1 MLTFNIEFIVYKW
14 IGEHVWYIGI
24 NMFIFSSLI
33 HTVKELR
40 YVWMSFLS
48 TCVLCVELRHMC
60 KCFIPVC
67 TYILNC
73 MLVPFSWKWRRA
85 RLSRVDL
92 IVITLEKWLL
102 KFQESLTKNMERIT
116 RKYAGMSM
124 SVCFEFTPVS
134 NIIPAFATLGS
145 LQKEIMFLN
154 WFLNDLPFTKLQ
166 PVWIWNF
173 TAQV

>member
-1 MLTFNIEFIVYKW
+1 MNLVVYTW

-60 KCFIPVC
+60 KMFYTCMHLYFELHAC
-67 TYILNC
+67 T
-73 MLVPFSWKWRRA
+73 F
-85 RLSRVDL
+85 
-92 IVITLEKWLL
+92 LL
-102 KFQESLTKNMERIT
+102 KMKKSQTISCWFNCYYFREMALEIPRIPHKKT

-154 WFLNDLPFTKLQ
+154 WFLNDLPFAKRQ

-173 TAQV
+173 TPQV

>member
-1 MLTFNIEFIVYKW
+1 
-14 IGEHVWYIGI
+14 
-24 NMFIFSSLI
+24 
-33 HTVKELR
+33 
-40 YVWMSFLS
+40 MSFLS

-60 KCFIPVC
+60 KMFYTCMHLYFELHAC
-67 TYILNC
+67 TFLLKMKKSQTI
-73 MLVPFSWKWRRA
+73 
-85 RLSRVDL
+85 SRVDL

-116 RKYAGMSM
+116 RKYAGMST

-154 WFLNDLPFTKLQ
+154 WFLNDLPFANLQ
-166 PVWIWNF
+166 PV
-173 TAQV
+173 

>member
-1 MLTFNIEFIVYKW
+1 
-14 IGEHVWYIGI
+14 
-24 NMFIFSSLI
+24 
-33 HTVKELR
+33 
-40 YVWMSFLS
+40 MSFLS
-48 TCVLCVELRHMC
+48 TCVLCVELWHMC
-60 KCFIPVC
+60 KMFYTCMHLYFELHAC
-67 TYILNC
+67 TFLLKMKKSQTIC
-73 MLVPFSWKWRRA
+73 
-85 RLSRVDL
+85 VDL

-154 WFLNDLPFTKLQ
+154 WFLNDFPFANLQ
-166 PVWIWNF
+166 PV
-173 TAQV
+173 

>member
-1 MLTFNIEFIVYKW
+1 
-14 IGEHVWYIGI
+14 
-24 NMFIFSSLI
+24 
-33 HTVKELR
+33 
-40 YVWMSFLS
+40 MSFLS
-48 TCVLCVELRHMC
+48 TCVLCVELWHMC
-60 KCFIPVC
+60 KCYYTCMHLYFELHAC
-67 TYILNC
+67 TFLLKMKKSQTI
-73 MLVPFSWKWRRA
+73 
-85 RLSRVDL
+85 SRVDL

-154 WFLNDLPFTKLQ
+154 WFLNDLPFAKLQ
-166 PVWIWNF
+166 PV
-173 TAQV
+173 

>member
-14 IGEHVWYIGI
+14 IGEHMWYIGI

-92 IVITLEKWLL
+92 IVTTLEKWLL
-102 KFQESLTKNMERIT
+102 KFQESLTKKYGKNNAKICRDEYERVFWIHT
-116 RKYAGMSM
+116 CFKYHSC
-124 SVCFEFTPVS
+124 VCHTWV
-134 NIIPAFATLGS
+134 
-145 LQKEIMFLN
+145 
-154 WFLNDLPFTKLQ
+154 FTKGDNVSQL
-166 PVWIWNF
+166 VS
-173 TAQV
+173 

>member
-1 MLTFNIEFIVYKW
+1 MNLVVYTW

-73 MLVPFSWKWRRA
+73 MLVPFSWKWWRA

-154 WFLNDLPFTKLQ
+154 WFLNDLPFANLQ

-173 TAQV
+173 TPRV

>member
-1 MLTFNIEFIVYKW
+1 MNVFLKHLCALCRIAAYVQMFYTCMHLYFELHACTFLLKMKKSQTI
-14 IGEHVWYIGI
+14 
-24 NMFIFSSLI
+24 
-33 HTVKELR
+33 
-40 YVWMSFLS
+40 
-48 TCVLCVELRHMC
+48 
-60 KCFIPVC
+60 
-67 TYILNC
+67 
-73 MLVPFSWKWRRA
+73 
-85 RLSRVDL
+85 SRVDL

-154 WFLNDLPFTKLQ
+154 WFLNDLPFANLQ

-173 TAQV
+173 TPRV